1 MPLREEQCDEAILAR
16 DCHATINCLPSYFPP
31 PLRGEDYG
39 GGEKTKG
46 ESIMRKIKR
55 FLLMGIIISL
65 LFSCLTV
72 VTAAEMTAEEIIN
85 KRDNNEYFETAQME
99 AEMIIASG
107 SRIITKTMVVLA
119 DKQNSLVEF
128 TNSQDRGTKFLKRE
142 DDLWMF
148 FPDAEEII
156 KISGHMLNQGMMG
169 SDFSYQDVMESDK
182 LTDLYDFKIIGE
194 EEFDSR
200 PCYVLEGI
208 AREGV
213 KVSYYRRVS
222 WVDKERFIGLKE
234 ELYAQ
239 SGRILKETKVNII
252 EEIEGRWVPTNSV
265 MENKLRKDTYTEFTI
280 TQIKFNLEIPEE
292 TFSLQNLR

>member
-1 MPLREEQCDEAILAR
+1 MI
-16 DCHATINCLPSYFPP
+16 
-31 PLRGEDYG
+31 
-39 GGEKTKG
+39 
-46 ESIMRKIKR
+46 
-55 FLLMGIIISL
+55 
-65 LFSCLTV
+65 
-72 VTAAEMTAEEIIN
+72 AAAFDMTAEEIIN
-85 KRDNNEYFETAQME
+85 MRDDNEYFDTAEME
-99 AEMIIASG
+99 ADMIIASG
-107 SRIITKTMVVLA
+107 KRIITKTMVALS
-119 DKQNSLVEF
+119 DRKNSLVEF

-182 LTDLYDFKIIGE
+182 LTDLYDFEIIKE
-194 EEFDSR
+194 EDLDGR

-239 SGRILKETKVNII
+239 SGRLLKETKINKI
-252 EEIEGRWVPTNSV
+252 EEIEGRWVAVDSV
-265 MENKLRKDTYTEFTI
+265 MENKLRKDTYTQFI
-280 TQIKFNLEIPEE
+280 LTQITFNPEIPEE

>member
-1 MPLREEQCDEAILAR
+1 
-16 DCHATINCLPSYFPP
+16 
-31 PLRGEDYG
+31 
-39 GGEKTKG
+39 
-46 ESIMRKIKR
+46 MRKIKG
-55 FLLMGIIISL
+55 FLLIGIVILI
-65 LFSCLTV
+65 LFSCLIIA
-72 VTAAEMTAEEIIN
+72 TAAEMTAEEIIN
-85 KRDNNEYFETAQME
+85 KRDDNEYFDTAQME
-99 AEMIIASG
+99 AEMIIVSG
-107 SRIITKTMVVLA
+107 SRKITKTMVALT
-119 DKQNSLVEF
+119 DKKNSLVEF

-182 LTDLYDFKIIGE
+182 LTDLYDFEIIKE
-194 EEFDSR
+194 EEFDGR

-222 WVDKERFIGLKE
+222 WIDRERFIGLKE
-234 ELYAQ
+234 ELYTQ
-239 SGRILKETKVNII
+239 SGRLLKETKANII
-252 EEIEGRWVPTNSV
+252 EEIEGRWIPTNSV

>member
-1 MPLREEQCDEAILAR
+1 MQ
-16 DCHATINCLPSYFPP
+16 
-31 PLRGEDYG
+31 
-39 GGEKTKG
+39 
-46 ESIMRKIKR
+46 KIKR
-55 FLLMGIIISL
+55 LLLIGIVISIL
-65 LFSCLTV
+65 LSCLMI
-72 VTAAEMTAEEIIN
+72 AAAFDMTAEEIIN
-85 KRDNNEYFETAQME
+85 MRDDNEYFDTAEME
-99 AEMIIASG
+99 ADMIIASG
-107 SRIITKTMVVLA
+107 KRIITKTMVALS
-119 DKQNSLVEF
+119 DRKNSLVEF

-182 LTDLYDFKIIGE
+182 LTDLYDFEIIKE
-194 EEFDSR
+194 EDLDGR

-239 SGRILKETKVNII
+239 SGRLLKETKINKI
-252 EEIEGRWVPTNSV
+252 EEIEGRWVAIDSV
-265 MENKLRKDTYTEFTI
+265 MENKLRKDTYTQFI
-280 TQIKFNLEIPEE
+280 LTQITFNLEIPEE

>member
-1 MPLREEQCDEAILAR
+1 V
-16 DCHATINCLPSYFPP
+16 
-31 PLRGEDYG
+31 GVK
-39 GGEKTKG
+39 KTKG
-46 ESIMRKIKR
+46 ESIMKKNKR
-55 FLLMGIIISL
+55 FLLIGVIISIL
-65 LFSCLTV
+65 ITSLIVTV
-72 VTAAEMTAEEIIN
+72 AAEMTAEEIIN
-85 KRDNNEYFETAQME
+85 KRDDNEYFETAQME
-99 AEMIIASG
+99 AEMIIVSG
-107 SRIITKTMVVLA
+107 SRKITKTMTALT
-119 DKQNSLVEF
+119 DKKNSLVEF

-169 SDFSYQDVMESDK
+169 SDFSYQDVMEADK
-182 LTDLYDFKIIGE
+182 LTDLYDFEIIKE
-194 EEFDSR
+194 EELDGR

-222 WVDKERFIGLKE
+222 WIDKERFIGLKE

-239 SGRILKETKVNII
+239 SGRILKETKANVI

-292 TFSLQNLR
+292 TFTLQNLR

>member
-1 MPLREEQCDEAILAR
+1 M
-16 DCHATINCLPSYFPP
+16 
-31 PLRGEDYG
+31 
-39 GGEKTKG
+39 K
-46 ESIMRKIKR
+46 KIKW
-55 FLLMGIIISL
+55 FLLIGITVSILI
-65 LFSCLTV
+65 SCLIIAI
-72 VTAAEMTAEEIIN
+72 AAEMTAEEIIL
-85 KRDNNEYFETAQME
+85 KRDSNEYFDTAEME
-99 AEMIIASG
+99 AEMIIVNG
-107 SRIITKTMVVLA
+107 NRKIIKTMVTLT

-128 TNSQDRGTKFLKRE
+128 TNPRDRETKFLKRE

-169 SDFSYQDVMESDK
+169 SDFSYQDVMEADK
-182 LTDLYDFKIIGE
+182 LTDLYDFEIIKE
-194 EEFDSR
+194 EEFDGH

-208 AREGV
+208 AKEGV

-239 SGRILKETKVNII
+239 SGRILKETKANII
-252 EEIEGRWVPTNSV
+252 ENIEGRWVPTNSV

>member
-1 MPLREEQCDEAILAR
+1 ML
-16 DCHATINCLPSYFPP
+16 
-31 PLRGEDYG
+31 
-39 GGEKTKG
+39 KVKV
-46 ESIMRKIKR
+46 
-55 FLLMGIIISL
+55 FLLIGIVMSV
-65 LFSCLTV
+65 LFSSLIIAP
-72 VTAAEMTAEEIIN
+72 AADLTAEEIIN
-85 KRDNNEYFETAQME
+85 MRDDNEYFDTAQME
-99 AEMIIASG
+99 AEMIIVSG
-107 SRIITKTMVVLA
+107 SRKITKTMVALT
-119 DKQNSLVEF
+119 DKKNSLAEF

-182 LTDLYDFKIIGE
+182 LTDLYDFKIIRE
-194 EEFDSR
+194 EELDGR

-222 WVDKERFIGLKE
+222 WIEKERFIGLKE

-239 SGRILKETKVNII
+239 SGRILKETKVNKI
-252 EEIEGRWVPTNSV
+252 EEIEGRLIAVDSV
-265 MENKLRKDTYTEFTI
+265 MENKLRKDTYTQFII
-280 TQIKFNLEIPEE
+280 TQISFNPEIPEE

>member
-1 MPLREEQCDEAILAR
+1 
-16 DCHATINCLPSYFPP
+16 
-31 PLRGEDYG
+31 
-39 GGEKTKG
+39 
-46 ESIMRKIKR
+46 MRKIKK
-55 FLLMGIIISL
+55 FLLMGIIISIL
-65 LFSCLTV
+65 ITNFV
-72 VTAAEMTAEEIIN
+72 AITAAELTAEEIIN
-85 KRDNNEYFETAQME
+85 KRDDNEYFDSVRIE
-99 AEMIIASG
+99 AEMIIVSG
-107 SRIITKTMVVLA
+107 GRKISKTMTALS
-119 DKQNSLVEF
+119 DRKNSLVEF
-128 TNSQDRGTKFLKRE
+128 TNPQDRGTKFLKRE

-169 SDFSYQDVMESDK
+169 SDFSYQDVMEADK
-182 LTDLYDFKIIGE
+182 LTDLYDFKIIKE
-194 EEFDSR
+194 EEFEGR

-222 WVDKERFIGLKE
+222 WIDKERFIGLKD
-234 ELYAQ
+234 ELYAE

-292 TFSLQNLR
+292 IFTLQNLK

>member
-1 MPLREEQCDEAILAR
+1 ML
-16 DCHATINCLPSYFPP
+16 
-31 PLRGEDYG
+31 
-39 GGEKTKG
+39 KVKV
-46 ESIMRKIKR
+46 
-55 FLLMGIIISL
+55 FLLIGIVMSV
-65 LFSCLTV
+65 LFSSLIIAPATDL
-72 VTAAEMTAEEIIN
+72 TAEEIIN
-85 KRDNNEYFETAQME
+85 MRDDNEYFDTAQME
-99 AEMIIASG
+99 AEMIIVSG
-107 SRIITKTMVVLA
+107 SRKITKTMVALT
-119 DKQNSLVEF
+119 DKKNSLAEF

-142 DDLWMF
+142 NDLWMF

-182 LTDLYDFKIIGE
+182 LTDLYDFKIIKE
-194 EEFDSR
+194 EELDGS

-222 WVDKERFIGLKE
+222 WIEKERFIGLKE

-239 SGRILKETKVNII
+239 SGRLLKETKVNKI
-252 EEIEGRWVPTNSV
+252 EEIEGRWVPTDSV
-265 MENKLRKDTYTEFTI
+265 MEDKLKKDTYTQFII
-280 TQIKFNLEIPEE
+280 TQINFNPEIPEE

>member
-1 MPLREEQCDEAILAR
+1 
-16 DCHATINCLPSYFPP
+16 
-31 PLRGEDYG
+31 
-39 GGEKTKG
+39 
-46 ESIMRKIKR
+46 MRKIKK
-55 FLLMGIIISL
+55 FLLMGIIISIL
-65 LFSCLTV
+65 ITNFV
-72 VTAAEMTAEEIIN
+72 AITAAELTAEEIIN
-85 KRDNNEYFETAQME
+85 KRDDNEYFDSVRIE
-99 AEMIIASG
+99 AEMIIVSG
-107 SRIITKTMVVLA
+107 GRKISKTMTALS
-119 DKQNSLVEF
+119 DRKNSLVEF
-128 TNSQDRGTKFLKRE
+128 TNPQDRGTKFLKRE

-169 SDFSYQDVMESDK
+169 SDFSYQDVMEADK
-182 LTDLYDFKIIGE
+182 LTDLHDFKIIKE
-194 EEFDSR
+194 EEFEGR

-222 WVDKERFIGLKE
+222 WIDKERFIGLKD
-234 ELYAQ
+234 ELYAE

-292 TFSLQNLR
+292 IFTLQNLK